1 MIKLLIAALGGALG
15 AMARYGVS
23 GVLQKLALQRFG
35 RALPLGTFTVNAL
48 GCLVIGGLM
57 VLVHEKR
64 MSETARVLWVTGF
77 LGAFTTFS
85 AFGYETLDLLQER
98 ELRLAAVNVLAN
110 VSVGLAA
117 AWLGQLITSALLR
130 P

>member
-1 MIKLLIAALGGALG
+1 MSKLLMVALGGGLG
-15 AMARYGVS
+15 AMARYGLS
-23 GVLQKLALQRFG
+23 GALQKIALQRFG
-35 RALPLGTFTVNAL
+35 RVLPLGTFAVNAL

-64 MSETARVLWVTGF
+64 MSEAARVVWITGF

-85 AFGYETLDLLQER
+85 AFGYETLELLQER
-98 ELRLAAVNVLAN
+98 ELRQAAFNVLAN
-110 VSVGLAA
+110 VIVGLAA
-117 AWLGQLITSALLR
+117 VWIGQLLASAVLR